1 MAVENAAKLCI
12 HLYWQRYIFFVPGKC
27 GSHLKDR
34 AKIEGRYYSI
44 PQRRSKNVRRTNSK
58 AANSV
63 EDYSRENYRCRFEL
77 YKFIIAIRDNLIR
90 QRKEAYVCKSLFE
103 ERRF

>member
-1 MAVENAAKLCI
+1 MGQTLYI
-12 HLYWQRYIFFVPGKC
+12 HRYIGQRYNSFCCTRQKC

-34 AKIEGRYYSI
+34 AKIEGRYSSI
-44 PQRRSKNVRRTNSK
+44 PQRRSKNNRRTNSK

-63 EDYSRENYRCRFEL
+63 EDYSRENYPCRFEL